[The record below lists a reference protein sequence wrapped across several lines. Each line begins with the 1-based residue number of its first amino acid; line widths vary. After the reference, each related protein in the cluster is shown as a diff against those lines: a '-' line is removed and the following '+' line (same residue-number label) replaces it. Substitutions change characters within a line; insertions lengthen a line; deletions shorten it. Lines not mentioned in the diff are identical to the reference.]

1 MIGKAKSISH
11 GINDIRY
18 ITGESRNKKHPELIF
33 HVKDNL
39 LPPGL
44 DATGIWDSMQL
55 TLEKFKRV
63 RNSVIR
69 IEVSPAPEHTKD
81 FTIDDWQRLW
91 DDFMSEFDNIELLD
105 KNGKTYS
112 PKTNL
117 KGSKGTVWLH
127 LESKSGIP
135 HLHGAF
141 CRIDERGNIN
151 NDHDIHLRA
160 QRAAERVAL
169 KRGWT
174 TAAGV
179 RETNIGQ
186 VNRDCMETLQSME
199 SWSWDE
205 YVARLRS
212 RGYEFWE
219 LRDNKKILR
228 GYVLKKGNARYKASE
243 LGRGR
248 NFMASKLESTWK
260 KLHAVSKTAKQT
272 SSAAVITR
280 PVAIPVK
287 GTTSVMPRQTSVQ
300 VQRTAPVPQYTGYR
314 PGTSP
319 YHIDIDGESRRFFIP
334 DEALDVF
341 NDEFDYRE
349 TANSRDLTDMAA
361 ALFVGMLDTPAVSS
375 GGGGGGSND
384 LPWGRREDEDE
395 REWARRCAREA
406 ARVIGK
412 KPKTG
417 QKR

>member
-18 ITGESRNKKHPELIF
+18 ITGESRNKKHPERIF
-33 HVKDNL
+33 HVGDTL
-39 LPPGL
+39 LTPGL
-44 DATGIWDSMQL
+44 DATGIWDSMRL
-55 TLEKFKRV
+55 TLEKSKRV

-91 DDFMSEFDNIELLD
+91 DDFTDEFDNIELLD

-112 PKTNL
+112 PKTDL

-141 CRIDERGNIN
+141 CRIDEQGNIN

-174 TAAGV
+174 TAAEV

-186 VNRDCMETLQSME
+186 VNRDCMETLQSMK

-212 RGYEFWE
+212 KEYEFWE

-248 NFMASKLESTWK
+248 NLMATKLESTWK
-260 KLHAVSKTAKQT
+260 NCTRLPRQGLFRHSPPQGNRYRLHLGQFRFTRKERHRFRNTPAIVPAPARTISTLTGKAAGSSFPMKRWTYSMT
-272 SSAAVITR
+272 SSTTGRQPTAVTSRTWRRHFSSGCSILRRFLREVAGAVIPTTCLGEDARTR
-280 PVAIPVK
+280 TNGNGHAGAPVK
-287 GTTSVMPRQTSVQ
+287 RKG
-300 VQRTAPVPQYTGYR
+300 
-314 PGTSP
+314 
-319 YHIDIDGESRRFFIP
+319 
-334 DEALDVF
+334 
-341 NDEFDYRE
+341 
-349 TANSRDLTDMAA
+349 
-361 ALFVGMLDTPAVSS
+361 
-375 GGGGGGSND
+375 
-384 LPWGRREDEDE
+384 
-395 REWARRCAREA
+395 
-406 ARVIGK
+406 
-412 KPKTG
+412 
-417 QKR
+417 